1 MHLSQVENAPKVAQ
15 RHDFD
20 FVPRR
25 AEVDV
30 APAKS
35 SDFSILAEMA
45 NAKIPDVAVSGDFLE
60 AFAGRDID
68 SILAFRH
75 RGKVVGGVAFL
86 FLNENGLDALLLGH
100 LDFANPTERVL
111 ARPIDDVAAIY
122 TWATA
127 LDGRGILGLG
137 NVAEHLSKRRFRFAD
152 LYGRPN
158 TEDGRRLVQSVGFK
172 PIAAFQDNLWIY
184 ERAWKRQVQFPLA
197 PSSNVIG
204 YAHA

>member
-1 MHLSQVENAPKVAQ
+1 MHLIQSENGPKVA

-25 AEVDV
+25 AEVNI

-35 SDFSILAEMA
+35 NDFSILAEMA
-45 NAKIPDVAVSGDFLE
+45 NAKIPDVTVTGAFLA
-60 AFAGRDID
+60 AFAARDID
-68 SILAFRH
+68 SILAFHH

-86 FLNENGLDALLLGH
+86 FLNETGMDDLLLGQF
-100 LDFANPTERVL
+100 DFANPSERVL
-111 ARPIDDVAAIY
+111 AAPLDDVAAIY

-184 ERAWKRQVQFPLA
+184 ERAWKRHVPFPSVGA
-197 PSSNVIG
+197 SQIAG
-204 YAHA
+204 YGHV

>member
-1 MHLSQVENAPKVAQ
+1 
-15 RHDFD
+15 
-20 FVPRR
+20 
-25 AEVDV
+25 
-30 APAKS
+30 
-35 SDFSILAEMA
+35 MA
-45 NAKIPDVAVSGDFLE
+45 NAKIPEVSISAEFLQ
-60 AFAGRDID
+60 AFSTRDRD

-75 RGKVVGGVAFL
+75 RNKVVGGVAFL
-86 FLNENGLDALLLGH
+86 FLNETGLDDLLLGQF
-100 LDFANPTERVL
+100 DFANPTERVL

-158 TEDGRRLVQSVGFK
+158 TADGRRLVQSVGFK

-184 ERAWKRQVQFPLA
+184 ERAWKRDVPLSSASILQVA
-197 PSSNVIG
+197 G
-204 YAHA
+204 YSHA

>member
-1 MHLSQVENAPKVAQ
+1 MQLSQSENAPKVAL

-25 AEVDV
+25 AEVNV
-30 APAKS
+30 APAKP
-35 SDFSILAEMA
+35 SDFSVLAEMA
-45 NAKIPDVAVSGDFLE
+45 NAKIPDVAVSGAFLE
-60 AFAGRDID
+60 AFAARDID
-68 SILAFRH
+68 SILAFHH

-86 FLNENGLDALLLGH
+86 FLNETGLDELLLGQF
-100 LDFANPTERVL
+100 DFANPSERVL
-111 ARPIDDVAAIY
+111 AAPLDDVAAIY

-158 TEDGRRLVQSVGFK
+158 TEDGRRLIQSVGFK
-172 PIAAFQDNLWIY
+172 PIAAFLDNLWIY
-184 ERAWKRQVQFPLA
+184 ERAWKPHLPFTPA
-197 PSSNVIG
+197 IASHNAG
-204 YAHA
+204 YSHA

>member
-1 MHLSQVENAPKVAQ
+1 MYYSRSDNAPIVA
-15 RHDFD
+15 RRDFD

-30 APAKS
+30 APPNS
-35 SDFSILAEMA
+35 SDFSALAEMA
-45 NAKIPDVAVSGDFLE
+45 NAKIPEVSISAEFLQ
-60 AFAGRDID
+60 AFSTRDRD

-75 RGKVVGGVAFL
+75 RNKVVGGVAFL
-86 FLNENGLDALLLGH
+86 FLNETGLDDLLLGQF
-100 LDFANPTERVL
+100 DFANPTERVL
-111 ARPIDDVAAIY
+111 AKPIEDVAAIY

-184 ERAWKRQVQFPLA
+184 ERALKRDVALSPA
-197 PSSNVIG
+197 PISHVAAYS
-204 YAHA
+204 HA

>member
-1 MHLSQVENAPKVAQ
+1 
-15 RHDFD
+15 
-20 FVPRR
+20 
-25 AEVDV
+25 
-30 APAKS
+30 
-35 SDFSILAEMA
+35 MA
-45 NAKIPDVAVSGDFLE
+45 NAKIPEVSISAEFLQT
-60 AFAGRDID
+60 FSTRDRE

-75 RGKVVGGVAFL
+75 RDKVVGGVAFL
-86 FLNENGLDALLLGH
+86 FLNETGLDDLLLGQF
-100 LDFANPTERVL
+100 DFANPTERVL
-111 ARPIDDVAAIY
+111 ARPIDDVTAIY

-184 ERAWKRQVQFPLA
+184 ERAWKRDVPLSPA
-197 PSSNVIG
+197 STSYVAG
-204 YAHA
+204 YSHA

>member
-1 MHLSQVENAPKVAQ
+1 MYLSQCDNAPKVA

-45 NAKIPDVAVSGDFLE
+45 NAKIPEVTVTGPFLA
-60 AFAGRDID
+60 AFATRDID

-86 FLNENGLDALLLGH
+86 FLNETGLDDLLLGQF
-100 LDFANPTERVL
+100 DFAAPSERVL

-184 ERAWKRQVQFPLA
+184 ERAWKRGA
-197 PSSNVIG
+197 PSSPVMPSPTAG
-204 YAHA
+204 YSHA

>member
-1 MHLSQVENAPKVAQ
+1 MYYSRSDNAPIVA
-15 RHDFD
+15 RRDFD

-30 APAKS
+30 APPNS
-35 SDFSILAEMA
+35 GDFSALAEMA
-45 NAKIPDVAVSGDFLE
+45 NAKIPEVSISAEFLQ
-60 AFAGRDID
+60 AFSTRDRD

-75 RGKVVGGVAFL
+75 RNKVVGGVAFL
-86 FLNENGLDALLLGH
+86 FLNETGLDDLLLGQF
-100 LDFANPTERVL
+100 DFANPTERVL

-158 TEDGRRLVQSVGFK
+158 TADGRRLVQSVGFK

-184 ERAWKRQVQFPLA
+184 ERAWKRDVPLSSASILQVA
-197 PSSNVIG
+197 G
-204 YAHA
+204 YSHA